1 VFLRLVSLLMLRVLL
16 RLILMSAYLRKTS
29 PLKLFSNA
37 PLGPF
42 SLLKSRV
49 SRVKSHGAQSRLHNT
64 FQDPCKGSEIRQ
76 SMSTLNNKA
85 DNNNDNDIYDLPDL
99 EESERELSERITNR
113 LITTLP
119 KHRASLQ
126 IGHPT
131 LCKLPTHT
139 IQAYKQ
145 LVSYLKDHD
154 LTDPSTTE
162 ITIDYYC
169 GKGLSTLKSFSNA
182 SPNSCIIGID
192 RSEHRLSSIASSSL
206 PFTSPSSLLSFSHS
220 PSSRSHIIFLRA
232 DIPTFIHLLDNYKD
246 FKPANNRIYYPN
258 PYPKSRL
265 YTRRFYGMKCWAV
278 LGEGNMGPV
287 EVRSNWWTLISQVK
301 SSWENFGGK
310 VTVEEV
316 KGTDDAMT
324 HFERKYLKKGVK
336 CWKAMCEIVVEN
348 EKKQERV
355 GTNIPRGGHV
365 DEPTTS
371 AYNPRL
377 MVKFE
382 GEEVKGMYVGRKYQ
396 HSSDS
401 GWDLHFPSAVTVAAG
416 ETKIIDLRISID
428 ARDGEGAETAFWI
441 TPRSSIYKTP
451 LRMANSVGL
460 IDKGYRGT
468 LKVVVDNIKG
478 EDYTIEKG
486 ERLFQV
492 VGKDLKPWDWESVE
506 TLDETERGDG
516 GFGSTGSGVATK

>member
-1 VFLRLVSLLMLRVLL
+1 
-16 RLILMSAYLRKTS
+16 
-29 PLKLFSNA
+29 
-37 PLGPF
+37 
-42 SLLKSRV
+42 
-49 SRVKSHGAQSRLHNT
+49 
-64 FQDPCKGSEIRQ
+64 
-76 SMSTLNNKA
+76 MSTLNSKA

-220 PSSRSHIIFLRA
+220 PSSNSHIIFLRA

-246 FKPANNRIYYPN
+246 FKPASNRIYYPN

-310 VTVEEV
+310 VTVQEV

-336 CWKAMCEIVVEN
+336 CWKAM
-348 EKKQERV
+348 
-355 GTNIPRGGHV
+355 
-365 DEPTTS
+365 
-371 AYNPRL
+371 L
-377 MVKFE
+377 MVKFY

-428 ARDGEGAETAFWI
+428 ARDREGAETAFWI

-478 EDYTIEKG
+478 EEYTIEKG

-516 GFGSTGSGVATK
+516 GFGSTGSGVVTK